1 MFASFI
7 PLPNIITSSRSLCGL
22 PFKKLDKKSE
32 KQFLFARRQQLIK
45 LLEEAPSTDAST
57 ILDLTVLLLFQQV
70 KNVTAF
76 GLSSNQR
83 SLLLKLLTMERKV
96 TEEVAQVLTN
106 LLTKMETNDDNVG
119 DVDTGLWRVPVL
131 VD

>member
-1 MFASFI
+1 
-7 PLPNIITSSRSLCGL
+7 
-22 PFKKLDKKSE
+22 
-32 KQFLFARRQQLIK
+32 
-45 LLEEAPSTDAST
+45 
-57 ILDLTVLLLFQQV
+57 
-70 KNVTAF
+70 
-76 GLSSNQR
+76 
-83 SLLLKLLTMERKV
+83 MERKV

>member
-1 MFASFI
+1 M
-7 PLPNIITSSRSLCGL
+7 
-22 PFKKLDKKSE
+22 
-32 KQFLFARRQQLIK
+32 FARRQQLIK

>member
-1 MFASFI
+1 VFASFI

>member
-1 MFASFI
+1 M
-7 PLPNIITSSRSLCGL
+7 
-22 PFKKLDKKSE
+22 
-32 KQFLFARRQQLIK
+32 FARRQQLIK

-119 DVDTGLWRVPVL
+119 DVDTGLVESARACGL
-131 VD
+131 SRAISKHKVDSS